1 MRDINPDDP
10 KVNPTPAGNVDDDS
24 WAFVPVIVGV
34 AALCLLL
41 FFFLTPS
48 FEHEGNGARSARPGA
63 ATSATR
69 P

>member
-10 KVNPTPAGNVDDDS
+10 KLNRTSAGNGDDES

-41 FFFLTPS
+41 FFFLTPA
-48 FEHEGNGARSARPGA
+48 FEDEGNGARSARPGA